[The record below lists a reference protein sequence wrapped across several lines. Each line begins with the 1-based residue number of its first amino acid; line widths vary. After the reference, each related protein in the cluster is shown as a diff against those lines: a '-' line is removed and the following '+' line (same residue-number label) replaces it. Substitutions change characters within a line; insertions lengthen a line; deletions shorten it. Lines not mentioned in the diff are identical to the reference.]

1 MLNQHDPRIP
11 VSGGGAAAM
20 AGPMGAA
27 RMPRTFTLEELG
39 QRSDALALRLG
50 TKVTAS
56 AVLLAA
62 VVVILVGAQSLLAS
76 MQSMDADLKK
86 MVGYMTVSNEGL
98 DKLNVM
104 MDSVPLTAQHMD
116 SIVGSVEGTST
127 EVKTSARSLTKMAG
141 VTETL
146 EGRLGSIADS
156 TKSMRTS
163 LEATSADT
171 ERMGSTITELN
182 GNIGPLVTTQHE
194 MLLGTTRMRGGLDDM
209 NDSLAYTIRT
219 MNYITAPPYEGGMVM
234 RTELPKA
241 MLPPIPGLKAE
252 VAPVSAF
259 ARYVWP
265 VYTGP

>member
-1 MLNQHDPRIP
+1 MSPQ
-11 VSGGGAAAM
+11 
-20 AGPMGAA
+20 AGV
-27 RMPRTFTLEELG
+27 RMPRTFTLAELA
-39 QRSDALALRLG
+39 QRSDALALKLG

-62 VVVILVGAQSLLAS
+62 VVVILIGAQSLLAS

-116 SIVGSVEGTST
+116 AIVGSVEGTST
-127 EVKTSARSLTKMAG
+127 EVKTSAKSLTEMAT
-141 VTETL
+141 VTGTL
-146 EGRLGSIADS
+146 EGRLGNIAGS
-156 TKSMRTS
+156 TKQMRTS
-163 LEATSADT
+163 LEATAGDT
-171 ERMGSTITELN
+171 SRMGSTITELN

-194 MLLGTTRMRGGLDDM
+194 MLLGTTKMRNGLDDM

-219 MNYITAPPYEGGMVM
+219 MNYITAPPYEGGMQM
-234 RTELPKA
+234 MTELPKE
-241 MLPPIPGLKAE
+241 MLPPVPGLRAE
-252 VAPVSAF
+252 VQPVSAF
-259 ARYVWP
+259 QRFVWP